1 MTFWSRLR
9 SWVKAILRRSRMDSD
24 MDAELRFHIEAF
36 AEDLVSAGVPRSE
49 ALRRARR
56 SCNRRQD
63 RSAANHL
70 TLDFGVPT
78 HHHLPPVSR
87 RGHPTVRQ
95 QHAPG
100 ASPGTSAELSIQSP
114 LGKAGSHGRRNPCRH
129 RRKGEQLSVHVF
141 EDFSDSLFQE
151 DATAN
156 LGQQVAPDDRPPQP
170 LPAMRSSKSRF
181 EMLPFARIE
190 KQNLANDLA
199 ALGLLLA
206 RKNKDRHPSVQDFML
221 ANDSCTV
228 ACEVPVYLTAEEIG
242 YYKSKGFFV
251 TLPQSPKPVTGHIDI
266 VQARNGFI
274 HLLDYKPKARE
285 IDPVNQLVVYALA
298 FASRTRLPVKALKC
312 AWFDEKDYFEFFPLQ
327 AVKAKSAQA
336 SA

>member
-9 SWVKAILRRSRMDSD
+9 SWVKAILRRSRMESD

-156 LGQQVAPDDRPPQP
+156 LDQQVAPDDRPPQP

-181 EMLPFARIE
+181 EMLPFALIE

-199 ALGLLLA
+199 AFGLLLA
-206 RKNKDRHPSVQDFML
+206 RSVLDTVPQVAWHPAILVAWNTGEIRL
-221 ANDSCTV
+221 ALRNSSLPEPPLRSTLGIGTGRAA
-228 ACEVPVYLTAEEIG
+228 ACVSARNCLERQANRRRR
-242 YYKSKGFFV
+242 S
-251 TLPQSPKPVTGHIDI
+251 D
-266 VQARNGFI
+266 QART
-274 HLLDYKPKARE
+274 
-285 IDPVNQLVVYALA
+285 
-298 FASRTRLPVKALKC
+298 S
-312 AWFDEKDYFEFFPLQ
+312 
-327 AVKAKSAQA
+327 
-336 SA
+336 